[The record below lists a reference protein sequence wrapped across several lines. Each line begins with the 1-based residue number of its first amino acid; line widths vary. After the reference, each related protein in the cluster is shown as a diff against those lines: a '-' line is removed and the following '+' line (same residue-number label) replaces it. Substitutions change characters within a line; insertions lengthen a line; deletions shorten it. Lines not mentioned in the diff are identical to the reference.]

1 MATRFRLIGLLV
13 CVGMSAPARAQAA
26 EIRARFSEPMVPIGG
41 RRLAQPFTFTFTT
54 PTVHLLRTDWYR
66 QNGRYDQPILV
77 ALRFIGAHTVTARDT
92 RGHQSDAV
100 ILVK

>member
-13 CVGMSAPARAQAA
+13 CVGMSAPA
-26 EIRARFSEPMVPIGG
+26 
-41 RRLAQPFTFTFTT
+41 